1 MGKVS
6 KIFKYCS
13 IDVST
18 LILENNEILLNEPK
32 NFNDPYDT
40 NILLDE
46 KDLSKAKDILIN
58 YSLDI
63 AMKEV
68 IKNYY
73 KDFKWWQKII
83 AIPAKGTIK
92 LQEITNRKNKE
103 YKPIL
108 NYSRMM
114 QSFTSMGLKN
124 GTKDS
129 ESQIALN
136 ELIKTR
142 NSGVIE
148 ETLSESIMDT
158 TNNLLITCFSK
169 IPDSMLMWSHY
180 ADNSKGVCLEYENED
195 YLDVQYS
202 NKRGKF
208 IISKVMYKILWY
220 YHSREK
226 EQKSEKE
233 MTSFLIAI
241 TPFLTKS
248 NVWSYEEEV
257 RAIYSKNSMQIIE
270 KDGQFFYKMKRLI
283 SITLGYRVSEIE
295 KCKFIE
301 FSQKHKIR
309 LYQMELS
316 HETFDLIRKE
326 IEL

>member
-1 MGKVS
+1 MEKVS

-13 IDVST
+13 LDISA

-46 KDLSKAKDILIN
+46 KDLIKAKDILIN

-68 IKNYY
+68 IKNHY

-92 LQEITNRKNKE
+92 LQEITNRKIKE

-114 QSFTSMGLKN
+114 QSFTDMGLKK
-124 GTKDS
+124 GTEDS

-148 ETLSESIMDT
+148 ETLSDSIKDT

-180 ADNSKGVCLEYENED
+180 ADNNKGVCLEFENED
-195 YLDVQYS
+195 FLDVQYS

-208 IISKVMYKILWY
+208 LISKVMYKILWN
-220 YHSREK
+220 YHSNEI

-257 RAIYSKNSMQIIE
+257 RAIYSKNSMLIIE
-270 KDGQFFYKMKRLI
+270 KNNQYFYKMKKLI
-283 SITLGYRVSEIE
+283 SITLGYRVTE
-295 KCKFIE
+295 KDKHKFIE
-301 FSQKHKIR
+301 FSQKHKIKI
-309 LYQMELS
+309 YQMELS
-316 HETFDLIRKE
+316 NETFDLYRKE
-326 IEL
+326 VEI

>member
-1 MGKVS
+1 MKKTS
-6 KIFKYCS
+6 IIFKYCS
-13 IDVST
+13 LDIST
-18 LILENNEILLNEPK
+18 LILENNEVLLNEPK
-32 NFNDPYDT
+32 YFNDPYDT

-46 KDLSKAKDILIN
+46 NDLSKAKDILIN
-58 YSLDI
+58 YILDI

-68 IKNYY
+68 IKNHY
-73 KDFKWWQKII
+73 KNLKWWQKII

-92 LQEITNRKNKE
+92 LQEITNKKNKE

-114 QSFTSMGLKN
+114 QRFTNMGLKN
-124 GTKDS
+124 GTEDS
-129 ESQIALN
+129 ESQITLE

-148 ETLSESIMDT
+148 ETLSESIKNT
-158 TNNLLITCFSK
+158 TKNLLITCFSK

-180 ADNSKGVCLEYENED
+180 AENSRGVCLEYENENF
-195 YLDVQYS
+195 LDVQYS

-208 IISKVMYKILWY
+208 LISKVMYKILWY
-220 YHSREK
+220 YHSHAK
-226 EQKSEKE
+226 EQKSEMKI
-233 MTSFLIAI
+233 TSFLIAI

-257 RAIYSKNSMQIIE
+257 RAIYSKNSVKITE
-270 KDGQFFYKMKRLI
+270 KNGQYFYKMKKII
-283 SITLGYRVSEIE
+283 SITLGYRVNEID
-295 KCKFIE
+295 KRKFIE
-301 FSQKHKIR
+301 FTKKHKIK

-316 HETFDLIRKE
+316 HKTFDLIRKE

>member
-18 LILENNEILLNEPK
+18 LILKNNEILLNEPK

-129 ESQIALN
+129 ESQIA
-136 ELIKTR
+136 
-142 NSGVIE
+142 
-148 ETLSESIMDT
+148 
-158 TNNLLITCFSK
+158 
-169 IPDSMLMWSHY
+169 
-180 ADNSKGVCLEYENED
+180 
-195 YLDVQYS
+195 
-202 NKRGKF
+202 
-208 IISKVMYKILWY
+208 
-220 YHSREK
+220 
-226 EQKSEKE
+226 
-233 MTSFLIAI
+233 
-241 TPFLTKS
+241 
-248 NVWSYEEEV
+248 
-257 RAIYSKNSMQIIE
+257 
-270 KDGQFFYKMKRLI
+270 
-283 SITLGYRVSEIE
+283 
-295 KCKFIE
+295 
-301 FSQKHKIR
+301 
-309 LYQMELS
+309 
-316 HETFDLIRKE
+316 
-326 IEL
+326 

>member
-1 MGKVS
+1 MS
-6 KIFKYCS
+6 IYKYCS
-13 IDVST
+13 TETSF
-18 LILENNEILLNEPK
+18 LILENNKILLNEPR

-68 IKNYY
+68 IKNHY

-83 AIPAKGTIK
+83 AVPAKGTIK
-92 LQEITNRKNKE
+92 LQEITNKKNKE

-114 QSFTSMGLKN
+114 QSFTSIGLKN
-124 GTKDS
+124 GTEDS
-129 ESQIALN
+129 KSQIALN
-136 ELIKTR
+136 EVIKTR

-148 ETLSESIMDT
+148 ETLSESIKDA

-180 ADNSKGVCLEYENED
+180 ADNSKGVCLEFENED
-195 YLDVQYS
+195 FLDVQYS

-208 IISKVMYKILWY
+208 LISKIMYKILWNF
-220 YHSREK
+220 HSNEI

-233 MTSFLIAI
+233 MVSFLIAI

-270 KDGQFFYKMKRLI
+270 KDGQFFYKMKKLI
-283 SITLGYRVSEIE
+283 SITLGYRVSERE
-295 KCKFIE
+295 KRKFIE
-301 FSQKHKIR
+301 FSQKHKVR

-316 HETFDLIRKE
+316 HDTFDLIRKKV
-326 IEL
+326 EL